1 MKVITSEN
9 AHKHAQM
16 QYLKPPIRDLQLSQE
31 SATHRKHKAFR
42 PFGVTPWNL
51 SYMSFSMLKM
61 IALKSCL
68 DEALGKAISPPSLLS
83 PFLETCTW
91 VVFWALMGHSWALFG
106 FFLLGYWRKN
116 CVIESELYYMENF
129 YSVFFRCVGSAVK
142 NSEMTELN
150 VNFTQIWLKRHCN

>member
-1 MKVITSEN
+1 MRALTLPNVTLWALLHKTVPSIQLRWWTKSQAVKVITSEN

-61 IALKSCL
+61 IALKFWL
-68 DEALGKAISPPSLLS
+68 DEALGKAISSSLPVISFLRNMHMSGFLS
-83 PFLETCTW
+83 TNGSFMGLVWLFLTW
-91 VVFWALMGHSWALFG
+91 
-106 FFLLGYWRKN
+106 LLKEKFCNWIWTVLYG
-116 CVIESELYYMENF
+116 EL
-129 YSVFFRCVGSAVK
+129 
-142 NSEMTELN
+142 L
-150 VNFTQIWLKRHCN
+150 